1 MQKSLPHRIFVIGAL
16 TMFMAIPL
24 YFASD
29 IVQSRSDYSRSS
41 IATVSQEWGGQTL
54 GGPTLMVPVKEKRT
68 RTRSEKVV
76 DHAENIVRDPVTGTR
91 NTQQNKRIS
100 SSTVHRFLRCL

>member
-29 IVQSRSDYSRSS
+29 IVQSRADYSRSS